1 MIAEYLS
8 CLCESLSLICLS
20 SKIESTNG
28 SGCTTTG
35 SSVGKGRP
43 GQEMHHGIPYH
54 VAGMWAEKDEKGARE
69 RVEER
74 VGGLVILF

>member
-1 MIAEYLS
+1 MRILIADTS
-8 CLCESLSLICLS
+8 LS
-20 SKIESTNG
+20 SKIQSMNG

-54 VAGMWAEKDEKGARE
+54 VAEMWAEKDEKGARE
-69 RVEER
+69 RREER
-74 VGGLVILF
+74 VGGLVILFQDVANK

>member
-1 MIAEYLS
+1 M
-8 CLCESLSLICLS
+8 SLP

-35 SSVGKGRP
+35 SSGDKGWP
-43 GQEMHHGIPYH
+43 GQEMHHGILLYH
-54 VAGMWAEKDEKGARE
+54 VAEMEAERDEKEMRE
-69 RVEER
+69 REAER